1 MSNNTH
7 LRLLEKYKAYANTE
21 ESRAVVFIKE
31 HLRKS
36 AGHWVDIEYCES
48 YEQSENKFH
57 FKIVEGGLY
66 KRKLKPEYPPKS
78 DFTLNGKFDEDRYY
92 LVVRAITWETANLD
106 IEQQK
111 KKRVKPINFEVTGV
125 CYDKNRNNPNFFRDD
140 APPEIKELAK
150 NLSDRTHR
158 LWDKAMRYVL
168 EPEFVYKIKNVRLT

>member
-1 MSNNTH
+1 MRS
-7 LRLLEKYKAYANTE
+7 LGVKYKIAKIACW
-21 ESRAVVFIKE
+21 VVLFTVLQSF
-31 HLRKS
+31 H
-36 AGHWVDIEYCES
+36 GHCSSFDAPALIPMPQKIVWD
-48 YEQSENKFH
+48 KFH

-92 LVVRAITWETANLD
+92 LVVRAITWETAHLD